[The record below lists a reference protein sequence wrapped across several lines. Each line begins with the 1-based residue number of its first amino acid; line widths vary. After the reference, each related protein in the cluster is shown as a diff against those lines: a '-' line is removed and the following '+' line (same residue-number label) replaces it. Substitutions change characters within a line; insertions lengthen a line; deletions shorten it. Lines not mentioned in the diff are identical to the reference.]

1 MRFHDYI
8 QFRCIALNTV
18 AEAVGLGRSKLRNAH
33 CPNNLTAEE
42 VARLKHR
49 IGDWD
54 KLDEEG
60 NEKEV

>member
-1 MRFHDYI
+1 MRFYDYI
-8 QFRCIALNTV
+8 QFRCINVNKL
-18 AEAVGLGRSKLRNAH
+18 AEAIDIGRTRLRHAA
-33 CPNNLTAEE
+33 CPDNLTPEE